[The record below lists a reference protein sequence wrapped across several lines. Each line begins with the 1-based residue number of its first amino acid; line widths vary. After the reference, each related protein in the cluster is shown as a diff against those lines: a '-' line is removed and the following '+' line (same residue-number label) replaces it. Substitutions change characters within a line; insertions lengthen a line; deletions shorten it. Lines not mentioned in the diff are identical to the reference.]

1 MLILLLVAFA
11 LPDRYS
17 VFPEE
22 LAGAAKVALGTVV
35 LVALIL
41 AGLPAARRYRRA
53 IAVGLTGLASLVAA
67 IYFVTIFGRIAAGG
81 STLKGGPLLEAAITV
96 WIMLVL
102 TFSLWY
108 WLIDSGSDFMFPQ
121 NESDRFAD
129 WKPTYVDYLSLS
141 FNTSTAFSPTDV
153 LPASPRAKLL
163 MMLQA
168 IMSLATVALAAAR
181 AVNVLG

>member
-17 VFPEE
+17 IFPER
-22 LAGAAKVALGTVV
+22 LAGPAKVTLATV
-35 LVALIL
+35 
-41 AGLPAARRYRRA
+41 A
-53 IAVGLTGLASLVAA
+53 ILASLLSGFSAFVRYQRAFAIGLAALASAVAA
-67 IYFVTIFGRIAAGG
+67 VYFATIFGRIAAGG
-81 STLKGGPLLEAAITV
+81 STLQGGPLLEAAITV

-108 WLIDSGSDFMFPQ
+108 WLLDSGSDFMFPQ
-121 NESDRFAD
+121 SESDRFAN
-129 WKPTYVDYLSLS
+129 WKPTYVDYVALS

-153 LPASPRAKLL
+153 LPASPRAKLM

-168 IMSLATVALAAAR
+168 AMSLATVALAAAR

>member
-1 MLILLLVAFA
+1 MLILLFVANA
-11 LPDRYS
+11 LPDRYLL
-17 VFPEE
+17 FPEGI
-22 LAGAAKVALGTVV
+22 AGPAKITLWTIV
-35 LVALIL
+35 IL
-41 AGLPAARRYRRA
+41 ALLLSGFPGFRPYRRA
-53 IAVGLTGLASLVAA
+53 IAIGLTVLGSLVS
-67 IYFVTIFGRIAAGG
+67 IGYFATIFGRIAAGG

-96 WIMLVL
+96 WILLVF

-108 WLIDSGSDFMFPQ
+108 WLLDAGSDFFFPQ
-121 NESDRFAD
+121 TESDRFAG